1 MSEGPRP
8 PALDPPALNPSTVP
22 VRKGSPHRHPYREQL
37 AGRQKRALGD
47 ALGIANFG
55 VNLVELGPG
64 DWSSPRHWHSH
75 EDEFVF
81 VLDGELTLVTESGEQ
96 RLTAGMAAGFPAGV
110 EDGHHL
116 VNRSDGPA
124 RYLEIGTR
132 DLDDVAHYADID
144 LLGRN
149 GPDGR
154 VFTNRKG
161 EPY

>member
-1 MSEGPRP
+1 MKDGPRP
-8 PALDPPALNPSTVP
+8 PALDPSSVPA
-22 VRKGSPHRHPYREQL
+22 RKGSVYRHPYREQL
-37 AGRQKRALGD
+37 AGREKRALGD
-47 ALGIANFG
+47 ALGLTHFG

-75 EDEFVF
+75 EDEFVY
-81 VLDGELTLVTESGEQ
+81 VLDGELTLVTEAGEQ

-116 VNRSDGPA
+116 VNRGDAPA
-124 RYLEIGTR
+124 RYLEIGNR
-132 DLDDVAHYADID
+132 SLDDVAHYSDID
-144 LLGRN
+144 LVGRN
-149 GPDGR
+149 GAGGR